1 MICRKHPTLADQKST
16 LFVGKVVDRRDTL
29 TAHQLS
35 AKHQACQLRE
45 TNKIKQVSGEM
56 DKALAKVNQSE
67 VYRYEKLFNTAYSV
81 VKNNRPFSDY
91 SFICDI
97 QIKNGMQLGKNH
109 LGRDACVVFLKVM
122 SGVLSDKTKEHM
134 KLVRFIFI
142 MSDGSTDSSVTE
154 QESVL
159 IRYVHPET
167 HEPVTTLA
175 SIENLE
181 NATADGVYAA
191 IKSGVL
197 KCGITLGN
205 NEVEGQPKI
214 VCVNMGGAAV
224 NMGLKM
230 VLPNR

>member
-1 MICRKHPTLADQKST
+1 M
-16 LFVGKVVDRRDTL
+16 DR
-29 TAHQLS
+29 
-35 AKHQACQLRE
+35 
-45 TNKIKQVSGEM
+45 
-56 DKALAKVNQSE
+56 ALAKVNQSE
-67 VYRYEKLFNTAYSV
+67 VDRYEKLFNTAYAV

-91 SFICDI
+91 SFMCDI
-97 QIKNGMQLGKNH
+97 QIKNGMQLGNDH
-109 LGRDACVVFLKVM
+109 LGRDACVNFLKAM

-134 KLVRFIFI
+134 KLVRFISI

-181 NATADGVYAA
+181 SATADGVYAA
-191 IKSGVL
+191 IKSGVS

-214 VCVNMGGAAV
+214 VCVNMDGAAV
-224 NMGLKM
+224 NMGAKNGVAKQINDQVNNKVIVMHCVAHKLELGILDAVKDVVYLKNLKM
-230 VLPNR
+230 N